1 MREHDHRDVVMP
13 ALPVAAFVVVQSEF
27 FLQLVIF
34 LLDFPTALDQPHQ
47 PPQRVVSRK
56 IA

>member
-1 MREHDHRDVVMP
+1 MRENDHRDVVMP
-13 ALPVAAFVVVQSEF
+13 ALPVAAFVVVQAEF
-27 FLQLVIF
+27 FLQLVVV